1 MRTQSFGQKVKKLVR
16 EANNILVRAQYIG
29 KESTRKEVT
38 GSKILGRSQMG
49 PNLFFIGHSFFI
61 VVVVNLKHLPIAL

>member
-29 KESTRKEVT
+29 KELTRKELT

-49 PNLFFIGHSFFI
+49 PNLVFFIGHSF
-61 VVVVNLKHLPIAL
+61 VVVNLKHLPIAL